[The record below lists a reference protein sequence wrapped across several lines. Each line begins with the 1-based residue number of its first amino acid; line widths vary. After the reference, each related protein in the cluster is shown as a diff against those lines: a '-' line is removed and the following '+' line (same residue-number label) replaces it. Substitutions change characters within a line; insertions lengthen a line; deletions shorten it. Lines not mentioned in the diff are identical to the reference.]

1 MSNVI
6 ALSNVSKTYNKKPVI
21 RDITLTLPVGKI
33 IGIIG
38 ENGSGKSTLLKL
50 IAGLLQ
56 PTGGSVTING
66 EKVHRRISTL
76 VSYLS
81 DQDSTYA
88 WFTVREAI
96 AYQAAQFPDFKVAK
110 AEEIMTFMQVEPNA
124 RIRDLSKGNRSR
136 VKIML
141 TLARE
146 VPYILMDEPLSGLDP
161 MVRESIVRGMISYLD
176 LETQSLIMTSQE
188 ISEFESIWDSF
199 IAIKEGAL
207 LHYADVE
214 ELYGSDGMGIT
225 AWMKEIY

>member
-1 MSNVI
+1 
-6 ALSNVSKTYNKKPVI
+6 
-21 RDITLTLPVGKI
+21 
-33 IGIIG
+33 
-38 ENGSGKSTLLKL
+38 
-50 IAGLLQ
+50 
-56 PTGGSVTING
+56 
-66 EKVHRRISTL
+66 
-76 VSYLS
+76 
-81 DQDSTYA
+81 
-88 WFTVREAI
+88 
-96 AYQAAQFPDFKVAK
+96 
-110 AEEIMTFMQVEPNA
+110 MQVEPNA

-199 IAIKEGAL
+199 IAIKDGAL
-207 LHYADVE
+207 LRYADVD